1 MSSDREMVG
10 PRPHLDQGQHHY
22 CKTMGPGPGALQCS
36 TGVLVTPPG
45 ANGGRISANF
55 SPKNSTRLRATPR
68 RSMYVTG
75 SFHGTKS
82 SMQFAF
88 FSSLHSTWGILEW
101 GTGWAG
107 THRVGGRHQGK
118 LALWRPGTVGR

>member
-55 SPKNSTRLRATPR
+55 SPKNSTSLRATTR
-68 RSMYVTG
+68 RSMYVTRVIPWY
-75 SFHGTKS
+75 KI
-82 SMQFAF
+82 
-88 FSSLHSTWGILEW
+88 LHAVCFLLLS
-101 GTGWAG
+101 A
-107 THRVGGRHQGK
+107 
-118 LALWRPGTVGR
+118 